1 MISIGDCSDGSKSG
15 FYGRVIF
22 SRMAKVNVSALI
34 YDAKEELEEK
44 IYKLQEQIDA
54 EKISREGL
62 EKQLKKQ
69 KEMMKEMQLLIDRL
83 VALTLNQGETIEA
96 IKDETGIK
104 ISWMARYMM
113 EHSEEQ
119 KP

>member
-1 MISIGDCSDGSKSG
+1 M
-15 FYGRVIF
+15 
-22 SRMAKVNVSALI
+22 SALI

-44 IYKLQEQIDA
+44 INDLQKQIDA

-83 VALTLNQGETIEA
+83 VAKRSKRSKMKQG
-96 IKDETGIK
+96 
-104 ISWMARYMM
+104 
-113 EHSEEQ
+113 
-119 KP
+119 